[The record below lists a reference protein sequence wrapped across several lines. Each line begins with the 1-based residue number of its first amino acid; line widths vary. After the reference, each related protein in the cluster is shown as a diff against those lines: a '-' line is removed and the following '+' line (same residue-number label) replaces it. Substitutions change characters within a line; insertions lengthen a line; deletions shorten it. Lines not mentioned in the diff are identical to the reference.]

1 MSRFSRSS
9 DRILKGRSR
18 PDSSVEHAWKALAT
32 IRLVNGVLALLAP
45 RWLARRLGVRPELQP
60 AIVYPFRM
68 FGIRTI
74 LIGADLF
81 LEPDARPRSLRQ
93 GVVIHASDT
102 TAALVAGLMGQLP
115 VRSALMSASISSV
128 NTALAVYAARGL
140 SGRRRGRG

>member
-1 MSRFSRSS
+1 M
-9 DRILKGRSR
+9 KGRSR
-18 PDSSVEHAWKALAT
+18 PGGSVELAWKALAT
-32 IRLVNGVLALLAP
+32 IRLVNGVLALFAP